1 MRRRPFRV
9 VAACAVTAAAALL
22 SACSSSTAGAHGS
35 TPTPSPTPSVDPFLA
50 VEPLGCLPSGAQA
63 ARLGEHGAHTVVA
76 WSAPTGTRG
85 VLLAPQMGDTACEW
99 SQEWIA
105 LRQQGY
111 VVGSFDWGPDDQDSM
126 RLAAQKLRDLGVT
139 QLALV
144 GASKGGTFVAAMA
157 RDLDAV
163 AVVALSPPS
172 VFGTGDAVNTG
183 YTGPL
188 LVYASKDDGAVPPS
202 DSRLVA
208 RDPATQFHV
217 LPGDAHGVAL
227 LQGQY
232 NTDVQKGIDATLA
245 AGFGG

>member
-1 MRRRPFRV
+1 VRRRPLV
-9 VAACAVTAAAALL
+9 VAAACAVTAAAALL
-22 SACSSSTAGAHGS
+22 SACSGGSSGAHA
-35 TPTPSPTPSVDPFLA
+35 TPSPTPSVDPFLA

-85 VLLAPQMGDTACEW
+85 VLLAPQMGDNACEW

-105 LRQQGY
+105 LRQEGY
-111 VVGSFDWGPDDQDSM
+111 VVGSFDWGPDDEDSM

-188 LVYASKDDGAVPPS
+188 LVYASKDDSAVPPS

-208 RDPATQFHV
+208 RNPTEFHV